1 MALYRCAACG
11 SPNVATDTQAGGIS
25 YNYKK
30 GVVGTVVLGA
40 GGAVAGIENKTQTV
54 FKCADCGM
62 VLSYPMDAE
71 TKNVID
77 LGVRY
82 AEARENLKLYGISV
96 SWDFLKNKYKNIEEG
111 HADEMIRLRNE
122 SEARIRQMTTD
133 FLAEEVLE
141 KLNAI
146 QADLIAYE
154 KGIDNYDE
162 LQQAWEQASK
172 SVQLKREQAL
182 AEAVALLNEEI
193 KKQLEQAK
201 SAAMAN
207 NRKLAAMEQN
217 LTSEKEMLTIKLSS
231 LGLFKFAEK
240 KATQS
245 RIAEI
250 ENELVE
256 LSKKNADLKSDLQK
270 EVQKLKDS
278 LASRKEQLSS
288 KIEKQYPLAENPMD
302 KKAKL
307 EFFRAKFDAIKSTQC
322 GSTMW
327 LEVAPVVAY
336 GILAAMQDFS
346 DEKGISIS
354 RLNDTDWEKGN
365 INPKDADPVFK
376 KVSKKLLA
384 DLGCDPTILSTKAFD
399 AQQFSGNV
407 RVKLGQQ
414 AGLVSS
420 YEVKGT
426 TYYVVR

>member
-1 MALYRCAACG
+1 MALHRCAACG

-54 FKCADCGM
+54 YKCADCGM

-77 LGVRY
+77 LGVRH

-111 HADEMIRLRNE
+111 FADEMIRMRNE
-122 SEARIRQMTTD
+122 SEAQLRKMTTD
-133 FLAEEVLE
+133 FIAGQVLE

-172 SVQLKREQAL
+172 SVLLNREKAL
-182 AEAVALLNEEI
+182 DEAVASLNADI
-193 KKQLEQAK
+193 KQQLEQAK
-201 SAAMAN
+201 STAMAS
-207 NRKLAAMEQN
+207 NRKLEAKEQS
-217 LTSEKEMLTIKLSS
+217 LTAEKEMLTVKLSS

-240 KATQS
+240 KATQN
-245 RIAEI
+245 RIEEI
-250 ENELVE
+250 EKELAG

-270 EVQKLKDS
+270 EVQKLKDT
-278 LASRKEQLSS
+278 LASRKEQLPDE
-288 KIEKQYPLAENPMD
+288 IEKKYPLGESPMQ

-307 EFFRAKFDAIKSTQC
+307 ELISEWFRSIKESPEWRLDHVL
-322 GSTMW
+322 G
-327 LEVAPVVAY
+327 EVVAY
-336 GILAAMQDFS
+336 AILAVMQDAC
-346 DEKGISIS
+346 DGDGISFS
-354 RLNDTDWEKGN
+354 WGDTDWDERN
-365 INPKDADPVFK
+365 FNPKDADPVYR
-376 KVSKKLLA
+376 KVLPNLITMFGLDSA
-384 DLGCDPTILSTKAFD
+384 DLASKRGLYEQRLGAILR
-399 AQQFSGNV
+399 NYLPE
-407 RVKLGQQ
+407 R
-414 AGLVSS
+414 GLVD
-420 YEVKGT
+420 
-426 TYYVVR
+426 TYVAEDRKRYFVMK

>member
-1 MALYRCAACG
+1 MALHRCAACG

-54 FKCADCGM
+54 YKCADCGM

-77 LGVRY
+77 LGVRH

-111 HADEMIRLRNE
+111 FADEMIRMRNE
-122 SEARIRQMTTD
+122 SEAQLRKMTTD
-133 FLAEEVLE
+133 FIAGQVLE

-172 SVQLKREQAL
+172 SVLLNREKAL
-182 AEAVALLNEEI
+182 DEAVASLNADI
-193 KKQLEQAK
+193 KQQLEQVK
-201 SAAMAN
+201 TAAMDS
-207 NRKLAAMEQN
+207 NRKLAAKEQS
-217 LTSEKEMLTIKLSS
+217 LTAEKEMLTIKLSS

-240 KATQS
+240 KATQN
-245 RIAEI
+245 RIEEI
-250 ENELVE
+250 EKELAE

-270 EVQKLKDS
+270 EVQKLKDT
-278 LASRKEQLSS
+278 LASRKEQLPGE
-288 KIEKQYPLAENPMD
+288 IEKKYPLGESPMQ

-307 EFFRAKFDAIKSTQC
+307 ELISEWFRSIKESPEWRLDHVL
-322 GSTMW
+322 G
-327 LEVAPVVAY
+327 EVVAY
-336 GILAAMQDFS
+336 AILAVMQDAC
-346 DEKGISIS
+346 DGDGISFS
-354 RLNDTDWEKGN
+354 WGDTDWDERN
-365 INPKDADPVFK
+365 FNPKDADPVYR
-376 KVSKKLLA
+376 KVLPNLITMFGLDSA
-384 DLGCDPTILSTKAFD
+384 DLASKRGLYEQRLGAILRNYLPEKGLIEFYEEKHKRYYT
-399 AQQFSGNV
+399 
-407 RVKLGQQ
+407 VK
-414 AGLVSS
+414 
-420 YEVKGT
+420 
-426 TYYVVR
+426 

>member
-1 MALYRCAACG
+1 MALHRCAACG

-54 FKCADCGM
+54 YKCADCGM

-111 HADEMIRLRNE
+111 HADEMIRFRNE
-122 SEARIRQMTTD
+122 SEARIRNMTTD
-133 FLAEEVLE
+133 FLAEAVLE

-146 QADLIAYE
+146 IADLAAYE

-162 LQQAWEQASK
+162 LQFAWEQASK
-172 SVQLKREQAL
+172 SVLLNREKAL
-182 AEAVALLNEEI
+182 AEAVASLNADI
-193 KKQLEQAK
+193 KQQLEQVK
-201 SAAMAN
+201 SKALAS
-207 NRKLAAMEQN
+207 NRKLETKEQS
-217 LTSEKEMLTIKLSS
+217 LTAEKEMLTVKLSS

-240 KATQS
+240 KATQN
-245 RIAEI
+245 RIEEI
-250 ENELVE
+250 EKELAE
-256 LSKKNADLKSDLQK
+256 LSKKVADLKSDLQK
-270 EVQKLKDS
+270 EVQKLKDT

-288 KIEKQYPLAENPMD
+288 EIEKKYPLAESPLD

-307 EFFRAKFDAIKSTQC
+307 EFFRTKFDAIKATQS
-322 GSTMW
+322 GATMW
-327 LEVAPVVAY
+327 LEVAPVIAY

-354 RLNDTDWEKGN
+354 HMDDTDWEKRN

-376 KVSKKLLA
+376 KVSKKLLEN
-384 DLGCDPTILSTKAFD
+384 LGCVSVVLSDKAFD

-407 RVKLGQQ
+407 RLKLGQQ

-420 YEVKGT
+420 FKENGRN
-426 TYYVVR
+426 YYVVK